1 MIWLLH
7 PSHRKFIKTLYK
19 KVGPHGYIVIT
30 KYDLEAQEDLW
41 AKTTNSKR
49 RHQCIYRIIFKA
61 INRVSESVDKEQIW
75 KMITVKA
82 IETWL
87 RRIELKSP
95 IITIRNTILYPILKY
110 YRH

>member
-7 PSHRKFIKTLYK
+7 PSHRKFIKRLHD
-19 KVGPHGYIVIT
+19 KVGPQGKIVIT
-30 KYDLEAQEDLW
+30 KDDLDIQKDLW
-41 AKTTNSKR
+41 AKTKNSQR

-61 INRVSESVDKEQIW
+61 INRVAESVDKEQIW
-75 KMITVKA
+75 GIITVKA

-87 RRIELKSP
+87 HRIELKSP

>member
-61 INRVSESVDKEQIW
+61 INRVAESVDKEQIW
-75 KMITVKA
+75 GIITVAA
-82 IETWL
+82 IETGL
-87 RRIELKSP
+87 RRIELRSP
-95 IITIRNTILYPILKY
+95 IMTIINTILYPILRY
-110 YRH
+110 YHH

>member
-19 KVGPHGYIVIT
+19 KIGPHGYIVIT

-61 INRVSESVDKEQIW
+61 INRVAESVDKEQIW
-75 KMITVKA
+75 GIITVAA
-82 IETWL
+82 IETGL
-87 RRIELKSP
+87 RRIELRSP
-95 IITIRNTILYPILKY
+95 IMTIINTILYPILRY
-110 YRH
+110 YHH